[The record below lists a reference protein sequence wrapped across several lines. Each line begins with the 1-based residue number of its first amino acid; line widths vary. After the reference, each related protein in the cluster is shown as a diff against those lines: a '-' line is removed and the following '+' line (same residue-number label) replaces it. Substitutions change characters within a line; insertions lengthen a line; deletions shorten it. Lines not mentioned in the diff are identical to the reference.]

1 MAIALFG
8 AQPSPDDERDWSLQ
22 KFGAPQFSALP
33 TSVDHMRHV
42 EQIFQQRGSSCCG
55 WGTTRA
61 WHVRARIQGDKV
73 VPYPSAQLNY
83 TLGRCALQA
92 DTGPLLD
99 EGCWPR
105 LTLMAAKELGMVP
118 MDRWNDPLK
127 QNERPDWG
135 TLRESLDRRSVAFA
149 RLFGVEEMKIALAMG
164 HPVVVAHEVDDSF
177 VNYSGGIWEGPIS
190 GRTSGHCMCL
200 IGYNDED
207 SVPWFRGVNS
217 WDDDFGEEGTYRI
230 SQRCIPLLRRHE
242 AWGVEAVSAE
252 AA

>member
-1 MAIALFG
+1 MSIALFG
-8 AQPSPDDERDWSLQ
+8 SQPSPDDGRDWSLQ
-22 KFGAPQFSALP
+22 KFGAPQFATLP
-33 TSVDHMRHV
+33 TRVDHMRHV

-61 WHVRARIQGDKV
+61 WHVRARIQGDKA

-83 TLGRCALQA
+83 ALGRCALQG

-105 LTLMAAKELGMVP
+105 LTLMAAKALGMVP

-127 QNERPDWG
+127 QNERPDWE

-149 RLFGVEEMKIALAMG
+149 RLFGVEEVKIALAMG
-164 HPVVVAHEVDDSF
+164 HPVVVAFDCDKSF
-177 VNYSGGIWEGPIS
+177 TDYRGGIWEGPIS
-190 GRTSGHCMCL
+190 GLTSGHCTAL
-200 IGYNDED
+200 VGYDDED
-207 SVPWFRGVNS
+207 PVPWFRDVNS
-217 WDDDFGEEGTYRI
+217 WDDDWGEEGTCRI
-230 SQRCIPLLRRHE
+230 SQRCIPHLRRFE
-242 AWGVEAVSAE
+242 AWAVEAVSAE